1 MAADYRQLN
10 GIALAYLGDA
20 AYEVYIRQY
29 LLTEKG
35 ITKPTK
41 LQHIA
46 THYVSAKAQ
55 AALIELM
62 QADEVLTDEEWAYF
76 KRGRN
81 ANSHTHAK
89 NTSVLT
95 YRISTGFEAVMGY
108 LKLAGKKDRLAE
120 LAQWCIEQVEVGRT
134 THEKWTDWLY
144 YRAASS
150 CNGLKIRPGD

>member
-1 MAADYRQLN
+1 MVQADYRQLN

-20 AYEVYIRQY
+20 AYEVYIRQH
-29 LLTEKG
+29 LLTKG
-35 ITKPTK
+35 ISKPTK

-55 AALIELM
+55 AALIDLM
-62 QADEVLTDEEWAYF
+62 KEEKLLSDEEWSYF

-89 NTSVLT
+89 NTSVMT

-108 LKLAGKKDRLAE
+108 LKLAGKEERLAE
-120 LAQWCIEQVEVGRT
+120 LAQWCIKQVEAGRT
-134 THEKWTDWLY
+134 AHEK
-144 YRAASS
+144 
-150 CNGLKIRPGD
+150 

>member
-1 MAADYRQLN
+1 MVQADYRQLN

-20 AYEVYIRQY
+20 AYEVYIRQH
-29 LLTEKG
+29 LLTKG
-35 ITKPTK
+35 ISKPTK

-55 AALIELM
+55 AALIDLMKEDEL
-62 QADEVLTDEEWAYF
+62 LSDEEWSYF

-89 NTSVLT
+89 NTSVMT

-108 LKLAGKKDRLAE
+108 LKLAGKEE
-120 LAQWCIEQVEVGRT
+120 L
-134 THEKWTDWLY
+134 
-144 YRAASS
+144 
-150 CNGLKIRPGD
+150 